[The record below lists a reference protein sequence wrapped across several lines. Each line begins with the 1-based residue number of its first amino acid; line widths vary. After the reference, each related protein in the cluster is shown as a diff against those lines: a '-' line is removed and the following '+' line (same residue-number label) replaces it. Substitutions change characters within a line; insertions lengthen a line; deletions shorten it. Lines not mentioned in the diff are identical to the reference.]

1 MNASE
6 TLDFSSRIPVAAH
19 CDVFVAGGGP
29 AGTAAAFAASKAGAK
44 VFLAEK
50 TGCFGGMGTAGLVPF
65 FTGETDGVHFLCGG
79 FGREI
84 FDRMTAQNG
93 FGTPSSRVIRPEV
106 LKRIY
111 DHLMVE
117 SGAELSLECDL
128 VAVRRDGDNIS
139 HAIVST
145 AAGLAAVKADVFI
158 DATGDGCLSAL
169 AGAEFELGDNLGR
182 IMPSSLCSLWSNID
196 WNAAEKNKRPI
207 FEILMDAIEN
217 KHYFRIPDR
226 HHTGMRRIG
235 ASTASANIGHIF
247 QLDSTNPKARTD
259 AWIEGRRLLP
269 EFEAFYRDQVQ
280 GFENCEL
287 SASASQLGIR
297 ESRRILGDYV
307 LTLEDYTRRAVFSDA
322 VGCFAYGVD
331 IHPYDP
337 SPEEFERFRREF
349 FGKDQKTCYQQ
360 GEHYMIP
367 YRILTARG
375 LRNLLTAGRCVS
387 TDKFMEASIRVM
399 PGCFITGQAAGTAAA
414 LALNHRGDVRGFE
427 IGDLQKKLRDSGVFL
442 GE

>member
-1 MNASE
+1 ME
-6 TLDFSSRIPVAAH
+6 FSCKIPVIAR

-29 AGTAAAFAASKAGAK
+29 AGTAAVFAASKCGAK

-84 FDRMTAQNG
+84 FDRMKAQDG
-93 FGTPSSRVIRPEV
+93 FSSPTPHIIRPEI

-111 DHLMVE
+111 DKLMLE
-117 SGAELSLECDL
+117 SGAEFSLECDL
-128 VAVRRDGDNIS
+128 VAVQEKGGTVT

-145 AAGLAAVKADVFI
+145 AAGLGAVEAAVFI
-158 DATGDGCLSAL
+158 DATGDGNLSAL
-169 AGAEFELGDNLGR
+169 SGAQFELGDERGR

-196 WNAAEKNKRPI
+196 WEAAGKNKRPI
-207 FEILMDAIEN
+207 FDILMEAIDKN
-217 KHYFRIPDR
+217 HFFKVPDR

-247 QLDSTNPKARTD
+247 QLDSTDPKARTS
-259 AWIEGRRLLP
+259 AWLEGRRLLP
-269 EFEAFYRDQVQ
+269 EFEAFYRARVP
-280 GFENCEL
+280 GFEKCEL
-287 SASASQLGIR
+287 TASASMLGIR

-307 LTLEDYTRRAVFSDA
+307 LSREDYIRRARFDDA

-349 FGKDQKTCYQQ
+349 FGRDKNTCYQR

-367 YRILTARG
+367 YRILTVKG
-375 LRNLLTAGRCVS
+375 FRNLLTAGRCVS
-387 TDKFMEASIRVM
+387 ADKYMEASIRVM
-399 PGCFITGQAAGTAAA
+399 PGCFITGQAAGIAAA
-414 LALNHRGDVRGFE
+414 LALKHQGDVRGFE
-427 IGDLQKKLRDSGVFL
+427 ICDLQKKLRDFGGFL
-442 GE
+442 EE